1 MYMEIRIVAT
11 IQAKAEFIAD
21 VTATL
26 KRVVAPSRQE
36 AGNVQYDLHEVVDKA
51 GSFVFF
57 ERWKDREAL
66 TSHEQSDHFKNLLA
80 ELNGKT
86 DSVDIKLLHFLG

>member
-1 MYMEIRIVAT
+1 MEIRIVAT
-11 IQAKAEFIAD
+11 IQAKAEFVAD

-36 AGNVQYDLHEVVDKA
+36 AGNVQYDLHEVVDKS

-57 ERWKDREAL
+57 ERWKDRDAL
-66 TSHEQSDHFKNLLA
+66 ASHEQSDHFKNLLA
-80 ELNGKT
+80 ELDGKT
-86 DSVDIKLLHFLG
+86 DSVDIKLLNLLG

>member
-1 MYMEIRIVAT
+1 MEIRIVAT

-26 KRVVAPSRQE
+26 KRVVSPSRQE
-36 AGNVQYDLHEVVDKA
+36 AGNVQYDLHDVMDKP

-66 TSHEQSDHFKNLLA
+66 ASHEQSSHFKSLLA
-80 ELNGKT
+80 ELDGKT
-86 DSVDIKLLHFLG
+86 ESVDIKLLNVLG

>member
-1 MYMEIRIVAT
+1 MEIRIVAT

-36 AGNVQYDLHEVVDKA
+36 AGNVQYDLHEVVDKS

-57 ERWKDREAL
+57 ERWKDRDAL

-80 ELNGKT
+80 DLDGKT
-86 DSVDIKLLHFLG
+86 DSVDIKLLNFIG

>member
-1 MYMEIRIVAT
+1 MEIRIVAT

-26 KRVVAPSRQE
+26 KRVVSPSLQE
-36 AGNVQYDLHEVVDKA
+36 AGNVQYDLHEVVGKP

-57 ERWKDREAL
+57 ERW
-66 TSHEQSDHFKNLLA
+66 
-80 ELNGKT
+80 
-86 DSVDIKLLHFLG
+86 

>member
-1 MYMEIRIVAT
+1 MEIRIVAT
-11 IQAKAEFIAD
+11 IQAKAELIAD
-21 VTATL
+21 VAATL

-66 TSHEQSDHFKNLLA
+66 TSHEQSEHFKNLLA
-80 ELNGKT
+80 ELDGKT
-86 DSVDIKLLHFLG
+86 DSVEIKLLNFLG

>member
-1 MYMEIRIVAT
+1 MEIRIVAT
-11 IQAKAEFIAD
+11 IQAKAEFITD

-36 AGNVQYDLHEVVDKA
+36 AGNVQYDLHEVVDKP

-57 ERWKDREAL
+57 ELWKNRDAL

-80 ELNGKT
+80 ELDGKT
-86 DSVDIKLLHFLG
+86 DSVDIKLLNVLG

>member
-1 MYMEIRIVAT
+1 MEIRIVAT

-26 KRVVAPSRQE
+26 QRVVSPSRQE
-36 AGNVQYDLHEVVDKA
+36 AGNVQYDLHAVMDKL

-57 ERWKDREAL
+57 ERWKDRDAL
-66 TSHEQSDHFKNLLA
+66 ALHEQSAHFKNLLA
-80 ELNGKT
+80 ELDGKT
-86 DSVDIKLLHFLG
+86 ESVDIKLLNVLG